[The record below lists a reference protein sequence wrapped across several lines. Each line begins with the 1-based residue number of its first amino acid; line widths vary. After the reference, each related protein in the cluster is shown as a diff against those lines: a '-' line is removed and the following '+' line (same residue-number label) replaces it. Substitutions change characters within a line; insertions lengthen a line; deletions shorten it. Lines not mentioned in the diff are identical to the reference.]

1 MKQISL
7 FIISLLIFTSVSGQS
22 ICDSLS
28 FIHCQ
33 KNTIQINDSIRSK
46 LTKILESGNIK
57 IVHIGDSHL
66 QAAFFTEKVKQLLYQ
81 HFQENEMIA
90 SPGFIFPFSMAQT
103 NNPYF
108 FKVSYTG
115 QWLRSKNVDEIQNSQ
130 IGISGITVSTS
141 TPQSELKIKMQN
153 QKYNFKTKYFFDKVI
168 LLHNID
174 SSINISANNRFGNI
188 SNIGSTWEFNEPI
201 DSIQFS
207 FSNSDTSKNLE
218 LYGLILE
225 KKNSNVQ
232 YHTIGVNGSMAHS
245 YLKCSLF
252 ENHLKLL
259 DPNIVI
265 LSLGT
270 NEAYNKDFNREEY
283 IFNLTSLI
291 SKIHNTNPN
300 AILLIAT
307 PNDHLKNGVI
317 NNNIAIVNESIYSL
331 TNYFSFGI
339 WDFYKIM
346 GGSGSIN
353 NWYKK
358 QLTSED
364 RLHFNRKGYEIQGEL
379 LYNALIQLIHN

>member
-115 QWLRSKNVDEIQNSQ
+115 QWLRSRNVDEIQNSQ

>member
-7 FIISLLIFTSVSGQS
+7 FIISFLIFTSVSGQS

-81 HFQENEMIA
+81 HFQKNELSA

-108 FKVSYTG
+108 FKVSYSG
-115 QWLRSKNVDEIQNSQ
+115 QWLRTRNVDEIQKSQ
-130 IGISGITVSTS
+130 IGISGITVSTN

-174 SSINISANNRFGNI
+174 SSINISANNIFGNI
-188 SNIGSTWEFNEPI
+188 SNFGSTWEFNEPI

-207 FSNSDTSKNLE
+207 FVNSDTSKNFE

-225 KKNSNVQ
+225 KKNSKVQ
-232 YHTIGVNGSMAHS
+232 YHTIGVNGSMVQS

-259 DPNIVI
+259 DY
-265 LSLGT
+265 
-270 NEAYNKDFNREEY
+270 A
-283 IFNLTSLI
+283 
-291 SKIHNTNPN
+291 SKR
-300 AILLIAT
+300 
-307 PNDHLKNGVI
+307 
-317 NNNIAIVNESIYSL
+317 YQ
-331 TNYFSFGI
+331 Y
-339 WDFYKIM
+339 
-346 GGSGSIN
+346 
-353 NWYKK
+353 
-358 QLTSED
+358 
-364 RLHFNRKGYEIQGEL
+364 
-379 LYNALIQLIHN
+379 